1 MTKFSGFNMT
11 ATFGSTAFSCLNSA
25 DVNLS
30 ADIYTAACAGE
41 TWKSRVG
48 GASEA
53 SFTLNYTLDS
63 TDTAGFYNDTAPGTT
78 GTFTLS
84 TNGTYAPTYSAAAIV
99 ESNNQSV
106 PVEGISTGTIVV
118 GVNGAMTIA

>member
-1 MTKFSGFNMT
+1 MTKFSGFNMA
-11 ATFGSTAFSCLNSA
+11 ATFGSTAFDCLNSA

-48 GASEA
+48 GANEA
-53 SFTLNYTLDS
+53 NFTLNYTLDS
-63 TDTAGFYNDTAPGTT
+63 TATAAFYNDLLPGTT

-84 TNGTYAPTYSAAAIV
+84 TNGTYVPTYSAAAIV
-99 ESNNQSV
+99 ESNNISV
-106 PVEGISTGTIVV
+106 PVEGISSGTITI
-118 GVNGAMTIA
+118 GVNGSLTIA

>member
-1 MTKFSGFNMT
+1 MTKFSGFNMS
-11 ATFGSTAFSCLNSA
+11 ATFGTTAFDCLNSA

-53 SFTLNYTLDS
+53 SFTLNYTLD
-63 TDTAGFYNDTAPGTT
+63 DTATSDFYNDTAPGTT

-84 TNGTYAPTYSAAAIV
+84 TNNTLSPTYSAAAIV
-99 ESNNQSV
+99 ESNNQSI
-106 PVEGISTGTIVV
+106 PVEGISSGTIVI